1 MGALLALVS
10 YTLWNQPFIGVDDTS
25 DVVPEL
31 HPLRLLLHLIPN
43 SGVIIL
49 PNSVTMTN
57 SSIARKGR
65 KRGTHAAA

>member
-10 YTLWNQPFIGVDDTS
+10 HTLWNQPFIGVDGTS

-31 HPLRLLLHLIPN
+31 HPLRLLLHSFPN

-57 SSIARKGR
+57 NSIARKGR